1 MTADIRDIPPIE
13 ISQEGNVEGLSYS
26 GDYDQEV
33 RSVDMGYIP
42 PHDKL
47 SLLLAV
53 AKLKDFIRDLLD
65 MSNYGDID
73 GGEFQDLCVEYGVL
87 VPTQVEKPC
96 HPELCQCA
104 EYDPDGFP
112 MECFRRAKWLEK
124 DNISA

>member
-1 MTADIRDIPPIE
+1 MTAE
-13 ISQEGNVEGLSYS
+13 I
-26 GDYDQEV
+26 GD
-33 RSVDMGYIP
+33 IP

-47 SLLLAV
+47 SLLLTV

-73 GGEFQDLCVEYGVL
+73 GGDFQDLCVKYGVL
-87 VPTQVEKPC
+87 VPTVVKEPC
-96 HPELCQCA
+96 VPEYCACA
-104 EYDPDGFP
+104 EFDPDGFP